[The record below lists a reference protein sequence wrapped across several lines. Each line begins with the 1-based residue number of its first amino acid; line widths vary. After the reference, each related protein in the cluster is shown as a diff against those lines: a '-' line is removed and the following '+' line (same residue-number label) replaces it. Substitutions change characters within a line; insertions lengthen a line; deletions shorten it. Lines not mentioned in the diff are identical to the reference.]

1 MFKEALIAWLIG
13 YLFGC
18 IPAAYLAGK
27 IKGIDLSKEGSRNL
41 GATNA
46 GRILG
51 KKIGLVVLAI
61 DTLKGVLACLIFIK
75 DNQLLAV
82 LAGTGA
88 VLGHIFS
95 LPGFI
100 LTRRIR
106 GGRGVAT
113 ALGVS
118 IIIYPTTIII
128 LCLFIFL
135 ILSIRH
141 RVLPIDILFTA
152 VSGTLLSFLFHALK
166 LNSDAQLS
174 LSIFITTILS
184 LTHLSYI
191 SSFYYGNL
199 EYSMFKKDTESIDI
213 IKIRQSIKSLK
224 VNDGITFEE
233 FLHNAKML
241 SQKEFEFIKCEM
253 PVGVTGSISIG
264 EKAYI
269 FYDANV
275 SPLHQIQ
282 IKLHEIAHLI
292 LGHTAGQELT
302 KEIEFKN
309 SILKTQEVYDKM
321 LQGQLKRE
329 QYNDTQEK
337 EAELLATEILGRLR
351 LELDFNN
358 DPLVGIGLE

>member
-1 MFKEALIAWLIG
+1 M
-13 YLFGC
+13 
-18 IPAAYLAGK
+18 
-27 IKGIDLSKEGSRNL
+27 GIWSIQCS
-41 GATNA
+41 
-46 GRILG
+46 
-51 KKIGLVVLAI
+51 KKIP
-61 DTLKGVLACLIFIK
+61 
-75 DNQLLAV
+75 N
-82 LAGTGA
+82 
-88 VLGHIFS
+88 
-95 LPGFI
+95 
-100 LTRRIR
+100 
-106 GGRGVAT
+106 
-113 ALGVS
+113 
-118 IIIYPTTIII
+118 
-128 LCLFIFL
+128 
-135 ILSIRH
+135 LSILLRSDNPL
-141 RVLPIDILFTA
+141 RV
-152 VSGTLLSFLFHALK
+152 
-166 LNSDAQLS
+166 
-174 LSIFITTILS
+174 
-184 LTHLSYI
+184 
-191 SSFYYGNL
+191 
-199 EYSMFKKDTESIDI
+199 
-213 IKIRQSIKSLK
+213 LK